1 MGGEALPNSQ
11 SPAVF
16 LIHIPKTAGTSL
28 RKAAE
33 RYLPQGKVEYD
44 YGADSNETTPS
55 VLRRVYDEDDRF
67 ALIQDMNDAGTE
79 LLVGHVPLGKY
90 LPLFGVSRCL
100 SMVREPAARLVSE
113 FNHLTR
119 SEGLDMPFEDFLRLA
134 NQLDRQTRLLG
145 AVPPEAMG
153 FVGLTERYADSV
165 RILNRALGWE
175 LRCLDLNRAP
185 SDRLR
190 VEDLGPE
197 VMAEIRE
204 RHVRDVR
211 LHERVLRLLRDRVE
225 LMDAGHAFVHGL
237 VESVDQKSIRGWAWY
252 EPRHQDTAVELELL
266 QGGDVIATT
275 AAVQPRL
282 DLASWFLPRRGY
294 VGFEFDVVG
303 ATDLQVRVRGTGQV
317 LAFGA
322 GDDGVPPREVSG
334 RIEHADPGA
343 GAEPEFLGWV
353 DRADR
358 FGVVGWA
365 AAPGNP
371 AQTVDVLLLLDGQV
385 VGRARCDEFR
395 PDVLEAGK
403 HPTGVCGFT
412 FEWARSAARKQL
424 RDIEVRIEAD
434 EMYRFATEV
443 KV

>member
-1 MGGEALPNSQ
+1 MTKSHN
-11 SPAVF
+11 PAVF
-16 LIHIPKTAGTSL
+16 VVHIPKTAGTSL

-33 RYLPQGKVEYD
+33 RYLSSGRVEYD
-44 YGADSNETTPS
+44 YGSESDDTTPR
-55 VLRRVYDEDDRF
+55 VLRHVYEDGDHF
-67 ALIQDMNDAGTE
+67 ALMEDMEAAGAE
-79 LLVGHVPLGKY
+79 LLVGHVPLAKY

-100 SMVREPAARLVSE
+100 SMVRDPAGRLVSE

-119 SEGLDMPFEDFLRLA
+119 SKGLDTPFEDFLRRP
-134 NQLDRQTRLLG
+134 NQLNRQTRLLA

-165 RILNRALGWE
+165 RVLNKTFGWK

-190 VEDLGPE
+190 EEDLGPE

-204 RHVRDVR
+204 RHARDVR
-211 LHERVLRLLRDRVE
+211 LHERVQRLLRDRVE

-237 VESVDQKSIRGWAWY
+237 VESANQKSVRGWAWY

-266 QGGDVIATT
+266 QGGDVVATT
-275 AAVQPRL
+275 AAVQPRP

-294 VGFEFDVVG
+294 VGFEFAATG
-303 ATDLQVRVRGTGQV
+303 TTDLQVRVRGTGQV

-358 FGVVGWA
+358 FSVVGWA
-365 AAPGNP
+365 VAPRNP
-371 AQTVDVLLLLDGQV
+371 AQTVNVRLLLDGQL

-403 HPTGVCGFT
+403 HPTGACGFT
-412 FEWARSAARKQL
+412 FEWPRSAVRQQL
-424 RDIEVRIEAD
+424 REVEVRIEAD

-443 KV
+443 RV